1 MPQILFRAIFLRFMK
16 VWKTK
21 NLALNSFIVRSVAVR
36 STPENFKDI
45 NHGLSLQ
52 NTNFCKSEAWF
63 VFPEFRNIV
72 FDMFIH
78 SFIFLTIYIRVTIE
92 HNIGIRIFRSG
103 LYQSIRYW
111 SWEVEFL
118 NFRKIEVKF
127 ELQNFKINFEVWKA
141 SLLFS
146 YRYSDP
152 FPLVTNLIKMP
163 CIPFFRR
170 EFQKVSNSSEF
181 WNFQCNFP

>member
-36 STPENFKDI
+36 STPGNFKDTS
-45 NHGLSLQ
+45 HGLSLQ
-52 NTNFCKSEAWF
+52 NTIFAKVRRGLFSLNSAISCLTCS
-63 VFPEFRNIV
+63 
-72 FDMFIH
+72 FIH

-111 SWEVEFL
+111 SWEVKFL
-118 NFRKIEVKF
+118 NFGKLKLNLNFIK
-127 ELQNFKINFEVWKA
+127 LQN
-141 SLLFS
+141 
-146 YRYSDP
+146 
-152 FPLVTNLIKMP
+152 
-163 CIPFFRR
+163 
-170 EFQKVSNSSEF
+170 
-181 WNFQCNFP
+181 